1 MLGSSS
7 KKSISVRFN
16 LSRENERKLYEEVM
30 SHNREIPDD
39 PYGSSGA
46 FVKAA
51 VRFYMQDRDR
61 IESENRSREQLQEY
75 IDRSVEAAGEVF
87 LKKLQEH
94 DQSRML
100 ENLTNVVKTIQSG
113 GGVVPDIRTDEGS
126 SPDDTAGM
134 ELKKKS
140 RVQEV
145 IDRLD
150 AESEEQPPA
159 DALSYLSQLG

>member
-1 MLGSSS
+1 MLGSNS
-7 KKSISVRFN
+7 KKSVSVRFN
-16 LSRENERKLYEEVM
+16 LSRENERKMYDEVM
-30 SHNREIPDD
+30 SHSREIADD
-39 PYGSSGA
+39 PYGSTGA
-46 FVKAA
+46 YIKTAI
-51 VRFYMQDRDR
+51 RFYMQDRER

-113 GGVVPDIRTDEGS
+113 GGIATGISTDESGGS
-126 SPDDTAGM
+126 DDVTGM
-134 ELKKKS
+134 EPKKKS
-140 RVQEV
+140 KVQEV

-150 AESEEQPPA
+150 AESEEMPPE
-159 DALSYLSQLG
+159 DALSYLSHLG

>member
-1 MLGSSS
+1 
-7 KKSISVRFN
+7 
-16 LSRENERKLYEEVM
+16 
-30 SHNREIPDD
+30 
-39 PYGSSGA
+39 
-46 FVKAA
+46 
-51 VRFYMQDRDR
+51 
-61 IESENRSREQLQEY
+61 
-75 IDRSVEAAGEVF
+75 
-87 LKKLQEH
+87 
-94 DQSRML
+94 ML

-134 ELKKKS
+134 VLKKKS